1 MYYGANVLHNIATFK
16 IKFVKTTNREFVL
29 DTLNYIKYINNIHQH
44 LKNAI
49 LPKIKVD
56 ITV

>member
-1 MYYGANVLHNIATFK
+1 MYYGANILHNVATFK

-29 DTLNYIKYINNIHQH
+29 DTLNYINYINNIHQN
-44 LKNAI
+44 LKKAI

-56 ITV
+56 TTV